1 MTNVYFATNRA
12 PAAPGPDGVPDFA
25 VNPATGSQT
34 TYAVAEV
41 DVVSDDVDRGSITR
55 IRDANVGQ
63 FSAKASAELT
73 GSSKT
78 ILVFIHGMANS
89 FKDGIKRAGYLQ
101 PWFAGEGIAGADAT
115 IVAFTWP
122 SDKYVISPHLDA
134 TIPAWLTAAYKHDQT
149 NAAASAGAVAGFVSE
164 LARLFGNRPAGQRM
178 VLLCHS
184 MGNYVLA
191 SAAAGIAQAIGGMA
205 RPLFD
210 RIILAAPDETSSSF
224 TPGATARLGLLGSTS
239 ANGVTVYWNRG
250 DVAMYL
256 SLIANQNDHR
266 LGERGPDDEHN
277 VSQFPRGRYDLADC
291 SMVIDYRAT
300 LMPDATHQYYRL
312 SKVVRADI
320 VSAIAGTPA
329 SHRTYLGPD
338 AAYLLRPL

>member
-1 MTNVYFATNRA
+1 MVDVYFATNRA
-12 PAAPGPDGVPDFA
+12 PAQPGPDGVPDFA
-25 VNPATGSQT
+25 VDPAPGSKT

-41 DVVSDDVDRGSITR
+41 DVISDDAEHGAITR
-55 IRDANVGQ
+55 IKNQNSGRFLPAV
-63 FSAKASAELT
+63 AAELAAS
-73 GSSKT
+73 GKT

-89 FKDGIKRAGYLQ
+89 FKDGIKRAAYLQ
-101 PWFAGEGIAGADAT
+101 PWFAMSELAGADAT
-115 IVAFTWP
+115 IMAFTWP

-134 TIPAWLTAAYKHDQT
+134 TVPEWLTRAYKHDQA
-149 NAAASAGAVAGFVSE
+149 NASLSAAAVTAFVKEIAGI
-164 LARLFGNRPAGQRM
+164 FGNRPAGQRV

-191 SAAAGIAQAIGGMA
+191 SAAAGIVQAIGAGP

-210 RIILAAPDETSSSF
+210 RIILAAPDEIASSF
-224 TPGATARLGLLGSTS
+224 TPGAGARLGLL
-239 ANGVTVYWNRG
+239 NGAVAKGLSVYWNRG

-256 SLIANQNDHR
+256 SLIANQNRR
-266 LGERGPDDEHN
+266 LGERGPDNDHDTAL
-277 VSQFPRGRYDLADC
+277 FPRARYDLADC

-320 VSAIAGTPA
+320 ASAIAGTPP
-329 SHRTYLGPD
+329 SGRIYLDND
-338 AAYLLRPL
+338 AVYLLRPR